1 MTHSEELSVT
11 PLHKKIYRGVI
22 VTGVVACALVAG
34 IPLFIHSNVISSHSE
49 ALSQL
54 GQRLQAIQMKMADSV
69 TDDRMNAQLDVLRQG
84 LTTLKQDVASQRD
97 TLRTVTAQLAVA
109 GKPDEQIAVLSD
121 GLEKRLAQL
130 ETRQAQWAL
139 ALHQLQEQRQPEQK
153 TVNPPVVRAKPA
165 TPETSRL
172 GASVRPSRTVPF
184 QLTAIEQRGGRLL
197 AALAPADIRQLG
209 QVQLLPV
216 GGRYQGWE
224 MTDIQTDRVTLRYQ
238 GRTVTLRLP

>member
-1 MTHSEELSVT
+1 
-11 PLHKKIYRGVI
+11 
-22 VTGVVACALVAG
+22 
-34 IPLFIHSNVISSHSE
+34 
-49 ALSQL
+49 
-54 GQRLQAIQMKMADSV
+54 MADSV

-184 QLTAIEQRGGRLL
+184 QLTVIEQRGGRLL

>member
-1 MTHSEELSVT
+1 MSDSQERSVSLSGG
-11 PLHKKIYRGVI
+11 LHKLLI

-34 IPLFIHSNVISSHSE
+34 LPLFIHSNVISSHSE

-54 GQRLQAIQMKMADSV
+54 GQRLQAIEMKMADSV
-69 TDDRMNAQLDVLRQG
+69 THDGVNAQLDMLRQEQAA
-84 LTTLKQDVASQRD
+84 LKQDAASQRE

-109 GKPDEQIAVLSD
+109 GKPDEQLAVLSD

-130 ETRQAQWAL
+130 ETRLAQWAP
-139 ALHQLQEQRQPEQK
+139 ALHQLQEQRQPVQK
-153 TVNPPVVRAKPA
+153 TANPPVAKAPPA
-165 TPETSRL
+165 TPGTSRS
-172 GASVRPSRTVPF
+172 GASVRASRTVPF

-197 AALAPADIRQLG
+197 AALAPADVRQLG

>member
-1 MTHSEELSVT
+1 MSTSAKSYAVRTVIIGGLVLFAGLCVASV
-11 PLHKKIYRGVI
+11 L
-22 VTGVVACALVAG
+22 ALLNIAG
-34 IPLFIHSNVISSHSE
+34 TQE
-49 ALSQL
+49 KQLSQL
-54 GQRLQAIQMKMADSV
+54 DQRLQAIEMTMADPV
-69 TDDRMNAQLDVLRQG
+69 TDDGINAQLDVLRQE
-84 LTTLKQDVASQRD
+84 LATLKQDAASQRD

-109 GKPDEQIAVLSD
+109 GKPDEQITLLSD

-139 ALHQLQEQRQPEQK
+139 ALHQLQEQRQPVQK

-165 TPETSRL
+165 APETSSP
-172 GASVRPSRTVPF
+172 GASARPSRTVPF

-197 AALAPADIRQLG
+197 AALAPADIRQLE

>member
-1 MTHSEELSVT
+1 MSDSAKSYAVRT
-11 PLHKKIYRGVI
+11 VI
-22 VTGVVACALVAG
+22 IGGLVLFAGLCVAAVLALLNIADTQ
-34 IPLFIHSNVISSHSE
+34 E
-49 ALSQL
+49 KQLSQL
-54 GQRLQAIQMKMADSV
+54 DQRLQAIEMKMADSV
-69 TDDRMNAQLDVLRQG
+69 THDGVNAQLDMLRQEQAA
-84 LTTLKQDVASQRD
+84 LKQDAASQRE

-109 GKPDEQIAVLSD
+109 GKPDEQLAVLSD

-130 ETRQAQWAL
+130 ETRLAQWAP
-139 ALHQLQEQRQPEQK
+139 ALHQLQEQRQPVQK
-153 TVNPPVVRAKPA
+153 TANPPVAKATPAKPG
-165 TPETSRL
+165 TSRS
-172 GASVRPSRTVPF
+172 GASVRASRTVPF

-197 AALAPADIRQLG
+197 AALAPADVRQLG

>member
-1 MTHSEELSVT
+1 MSDSAKSYAVRT
-11 PLHKKIYRGVI
+11 VI
-22 VTGVVACALVAG
+22 IGGLVLFAGLCVAAVLALLNIAG
-34 IPLFIHSNVISSHSE
+34 TQE
-49 ALSQL
+49 KQLSQL
-54 GQRLQAIQMKMADSV
+54 DQRLQAIEMKMADSV
-69 TDDRMNAQLDVLRQG
+69 THDGVNAQLDTLRQEQAA
-84 LTTLKQDVASQRD
+84 LKQDAASQRE

-109 GKPDEQIAVLSD
+109 GKPDEQLAVLSD

-130 ETRQAQWAL
+130 ETRLAQWAP
-139 ALHQLQEQRQPEQK
+139 ALHQLQEQRQPVQK
-153 TVNPPVVRAKPA
+153 TVNPPVVKATPA
-165 TPETSRL
+165 TPGTSRS
-172 GASVRPSRTVPF
+172 GASVRASRTVPF

-197 AALAPADIRQLG
+197 AALAPADVRQLG

>member
-1 MTHSEELSVT
+1 M
-11 PLHKKIYRGVI
+11 
-22 VTGVVACALVAG
+22 TGVVACALVAG

-54 GQRLQAIQMKMADSV
+54 GQRLQAIEMKMADSV

-139 ALHQLQEQRQPEQK
+139 ALHQLQEQRQPEQ
-153 TVNPPVVRAKPA
+153 NGQSPVVRAKPA

>member
-1 MTHSEELSVT
+1 MSDSQERSVSLSGG
-11 PLHKKIYRGVI
+11 LHKLLI

-34 IPLFIHSNVISSHSE
+34 LPLFIHSNVISSHSE

-54 GQRLQAIQMKMADSV
+54 GQRLQAVEMKMADSV
-69 TDDRMNAQLDVLRQG
+69 TQDGVNAQLDVLRQE
-84 LTTLKQDVASQRD
+84 LATLKQRSESQSD

-109 GKPDEQIAVLSD
+109 TKPDEQSAV
-121 GLEKRLAQL
+121 LEKRLAQL
-130 ETRQAQWAL
+130 ETRLAQWAP
-139 ALHQLQEQRQPEQK
+139 ALHQLQEQRQPVQK

-165 TPETSRL
+165 TPGTSRT
-172 GASVRPSRTVPF
+172 GASVTSSRRVPF
-184 QLTAIEQRGGRLL
+184 QLTAIELRGGRLL
-197 AALAPADIRQLG
+197 AALAPADIHHLG

>member
-1 MTHSEELSVT
+1 MSASAKSYAVRTVIIGGLVLFAGLCVASV
-11 PLHKKIYRGVI
+11 L
-22 VTGVVACALVAG
+22 ALLNIAG
-34 IPLFIHSNVISSHSE
+34 TQE
-49 ALSQL
+49 KQLSQL
-54 GQRLQAIQMKMADSV
+54 DQRLQAIEMTMAAPV
-69 TDDRMNAQLDVLRQG
+69 TDDGINAQLDVIRQE
-84 LTTLKQDVASQRD
+84 LATLKQGAASQRD
-97 TLRTVTAQLAVA
+97 TLRTVTEQLAVA
-109 GKPDEQIAVLSD
+109 GKPDEQITLLSD

-139 ALHQLQEQRQPEQK
+139 ALHQLQEQRQPVQK

-165 TPETSRL
+165 APETSRP
-172 GASVRPSRTVPF
+172 GASARPSRTVPF

-197 AALAPADIRQLG
+197 AALAPADIRQLE

>member
-34 IPLFIHSNVISSHSE
+34 IPSNVISSHSE

-54 GQRLQAIQMKMADSV
+54 GQRLQAIEMKMADSV

>member
-1 MTHSEELSVT
+1 MSHSQERAVSLSGG
-11 PLHKKIYRGVI
+11 LHKLLI

-34 IPLFIHSNVISSHSE
+34 LPLFIHSNVISSHSE

-54 GQRLQAIQMKMADSV
+54 GQRLQAIEMKMADSV
-69 TDDRMNAQLDVLRQG
+69 TQDGVNAQLDTLRQEQAA
-84 LTTLKQDVASQRD
+84 LKQDAASQRE

-109 GKPDEQIAVLSD
+109 GKPDEQLAVLSD

-130 ETRQAQWAL
+130 ETRQAQWAP
-139 ALHQLQEQRQPEQK
+139 ALHQLQEPRQPVQK
-153 TVNPPVVRAKPA
+153 TANPPVVKVPPA
-165 TPETSRL
+165 TPGTSRS
-172 GASVRPSRTVPF
+172 GASVRASRTVPF

-197 AALAPADIRQLG
+197 AALAPADVRQLG

-224 MTDIQTDRVTLRYQ
+224 MADIQTDRVTLRYQ